1 MLSERVMTHDDIRS
15 SCGAITSAVVQAMGV
30 NLLQSI
36 RHFSSNSHPRVQV
49 SLRGRYMLKS
59 NEEYPCHTFEMSVG
73 DISIFAPVKAMPG
86 EKVVLY
92 LNELG
97 RFVGTATEATE
108 CGFEMMFNLSPKKRD
123 RLADQLTW
131 FANRFALELADQRRH
146 ERFTP
151 LMELAVLRLS
161 AYEEHI
167 VRIQSLSLS
176 GAAILTDERPD
187 VGVRVLIGRTPATV
201 VRHFGDGIACEF
213 VRHFRP
219 GEIDET
225 TRL

>member
-1 MLSERVMTHDDIRS
+1 
-15 SCGAITSAVVQAMGV
+15 MGV
-30 NLLQSI
+30 NLLHSI
-36 RHFSSNSHPRVQV
+36 RHFSSNARPRVQV

-59 NEEYPCHTFEMSVG
+59 NEEYPCHTFEMSVS
-73 DISIFAPVKAMPG
+73 DISLFAPVKALPG

-97 RFVGTATEATE
+97 RFVGACTLSTE
-108 CGFEMMFNLSPKKRD
+108 CGFEMTFNMSSKKRD

-131 FANRFALELADQRRH
+131 LANRFALELDDQRRH

-151 LMELAVLRLS
+151 LLELAVLRLN

-167 VRIQSLSLS
+167 VRVQSLSLS
-176 GAAILTDERPD
+176 GAAILTDERPKI
-187 VGVRVLIGRTPATV
+187 GARILIGRTPATV
-201 VRHFGDGIACEF
+201 VRHFEDGIACEF